1 MTYYEKAIA
10 ILVHLKEAHP
20 KCTMAR
26 HLATALE
33 DNFWGMTDKELHNA
47 LERYKNKL
55 SLDTDHSEEEL
66 EMIIK
71 QGMNLHSILEE
82 EED

>member
-33 DNFWGMTDKELHNA
+33 DNFWGMTDKELHDA

>member
-33 DNFWGMTDKELHNA
+33 DNFWGMTDKELHDA

-55 SLDTDHSEEEL
+55 SLDTDHSEDEL

>member
-1 MTYYEKAIA
+1 MNYYEKALA
-10 ILVHLKEAHP
+10 TLQTLKSSHP
-20 KCTMAR
+20 KCTLAK

-33 DNFWGMTDKELHNA
+33 DNFWGMTDKELHDA

-55 SLDTDHSEEEL
+55 SLDTDHSEDEL
-66 EMIIK
+66 EQIIK